1 METHLITDKIES
13 QSCLSGQLAVTLVCA
28 RDLVAAESGGTSDPY
43 VITRMETPHGKSD
56 KMKSRG
62 TLTYNQHIQR
72 LLIKII
78 I

>member
-28 RDLVAAESGGTSDPY
+28 RDLVAADSGGTSDPY

-62 TLTYNQHIQR
+62 TLTYNQ
-72 LLIKII
+72 LFNVY
-78 I
+78 